1 MSWRD
6 LLQSSDETL
15 TYPWTGG
22 RDLVGSDHRRLSI
35 EGPLPP
41 DYGWYVFKVS
51 GRKAY
56 YTLAQV
62 ESQPLGFRTL
72 GYLVGDRLVWENGRV
87 DPDPKKI
94 IYYSEP
100 VYLLDE
106 GLDRFVR
113 VSAGRVTAN
122 GPLIFNSLEMPL
134 GPEEAVLEAFLDRKV
149 SVDHIPGVVPALDAA
164 FRLETYQR
172 AEAEKRRLE
181 EERRLRE
188 EEEAR
193 QKEECRQEL
202 VKRLGDGQGRR
213 ALAAQDFG
221 TAARAAL
228 VIGGAEYLDHRRS
241 VNRGE
246 MVVRFRLNH
255 RRFECVCSETTLN
268 VIDSGICL
276 TAHYDDPNFAG
287 GTKGDT
293 WFTLESLPS
302 VILEA
307 ERLGRL
313 VVYRHVD

>member
-6 LLQSSDETL
+6 LLQAVDETL
-15 TYPWTGG
+15 SYPWTGG
-22 RDLVGSDHRRLSI
+22 RTLRGSDDRRLTV
-35 EGPLPP
+35 EGRLPRE
-41 DYGWYVFKVS
+41 YGWCTFKVS
-51 GRKAY
+51 GRKAR
-56 YTLAQV
+56 YTSPA
-62 ESQPLGFRTL
+62 EPQPLGFKVL
-72 GYLVGDRLVWENGRV
+72 GYLVGDRFISDGVRV
-87 DPDPKKI
+87 DPDPQTI
-94 IYYSEP
+94 ATFSEP
-100 VYLLDE
+100 VHILED

-113 VSAGRVTAN
+113 ISAGRIFDD
-122 GPLIFNSLEMPL
+122 GPLIYDALEMPL
-134 GPEEAVLEAFLDRKV
+134 GPEEAVLEAFLDQKPSV
-149 SVDHIPGVVPALDAA
+149 SHIPGVVPALDAA

-172 AEAEKRRLE
+172 VEAERRRLE

-193 QKEECRQEL
+193 QKEERRQEL
-202 VKRLGDGQGRR
+202 IKQLGDGRGRR

-228 VIGGAEYLDHRRS
+228 AIGGAEYLDHRRS

-255 RRFECVCSETTLN
+255 RRFECVCAERTLAI
-268 VIDSGICL
+268 IDSGICL
-276 TAHYDDPNFAG
+276 TAHYDDPNFTG
-287 GTKGDT
+287 GTKGDG

-307 ERLGRL
+307 DRLGRL